1 MKTEFTREHIKPDK
15 NVLHVRGDLTVQWSA
30 MFKEKLIQLQKIGV
44 GKAKKLVIVISLQ
57 EATAIDV
64 SALQLL
70 QAFKKVMES
79 TGHSVSVVS
88 PALPSLADLII
99 KSGWGNILYNTIDV
113 QHPKVN

>member
-30 MFKEKLIQLQKIGV
+30 MFKEKLIQLQEIGM
-44 GKAKKLVIVISLQ
+44 G
-57 EATAIDV
+57 ATAIDV

-70 QAFKKVMES
+70 HAFKKVMES

-99 KSGWGNILYNTIDV
+99 KSGWGNILYNTTDV
-113 QHPKVN
+113 PHPKVN